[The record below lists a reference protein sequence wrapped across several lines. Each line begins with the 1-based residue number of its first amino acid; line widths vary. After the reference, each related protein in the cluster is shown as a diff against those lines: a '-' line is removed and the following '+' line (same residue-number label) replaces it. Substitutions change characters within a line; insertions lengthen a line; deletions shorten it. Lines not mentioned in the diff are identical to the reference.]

1 MYHLVHLW
9 SILTQHPEPRPSV
22 IPDNHG
28 SSPRLH
34 RTTTP
39 LTVHYPYSNY
49 QIIRLSPMQPSG
61 VSPTRSFGYPRCSHP
76 VLSLSTNKPCSS
88 YPCTTYSPP
97 WKPCCPQHADS
108 IPLSFLARSGHFPLV
123 PKWPHVQGNL
133 SRTLG
138 TLFLSFFLFSSSDA
152 TISSTS
158 NSSPSG
164 VMIGPGLL
172 YLRSSFT
179 GFLYSFN

>member
-1 MYHLVHLW
+1 MYHFVHLW

-108 IPLSFLARSGHFPLV
+108 IPLSFLARSGHFPPV

-138 TLFLSFFLFSSSDA
+138 TLFLSFFLFPLPMPHNFVYFKFLTFGSYDRA
-152 TISSTS
+152 WFAV
-158 NSSPSG
+158 PS
-164 VMIGPGLL
+164 LL
-172 YLRSSFT
+172 VHWFPVQ
-179 GFLYSFN
+179 F